1 VGRRQ
6 LQAPLYRHSGD
17 GKIDFTEKNGWNFPE
32 GTVLVKTFLLDLEE
46 KNPASRRR
54 LETRL
59 LTKQWPVG
67 GYTYRW
73 NDEQTEAFL
82 VEGEAAMR
90 RSRSARQRRK
100 PANRRGTIRAEPS
113 AWFAT
118 AGPRTTCWAEPG
130 ADEPDIQ
137 LRQGDRPSTRTLEHL
152 GLFHINVA
160 EHLRERRSSVTRCW
174 ETITGC

>member
-1 VGRRQ
+1 LIPYDVV
-6 LQAPLYRHSGD
+6 APLWADDSYKLRYIAIPGD

-59 LTKQWPVG
+59 LTKQWG
-67 GYTYRW
+67 QWAGYTYRW

-82 VEGEAAMR
+82 VEGGGRDETF
-90 RSRSARQRRK
+90 
-100 PANRRGTIRAEPS
+100 TIRTAAGETRKQAWHYPAEPS

-118 AGPRTTCWAEPG
+118 AGPRTTCWGRAWC
-130 ADEPDIQ
+130 
-137 LRQGDRPSTRTLEHL
+137 R
-152 GLFHINVA
+152 
-160 EHLRERRSSVTRCW
+160 
-174 ETITGC
+174 